1 MSSPRFFNDD
11 KKPSCSKDLFGTK
24 NKHKADRGKKQ
35 REVEKEIF
43 LEARGE
49 DLTTSRERYLAEQKA
64 QHISPLQK
72 KLAGKN

>member
-11 KKPSCSKDLFGTK
+11 KKPNCSKDLFGAK
-24 NKHKADRGKKQ
+24 NKHKAERGNKQ
-35 REVEKEIF
+35 RATEREMF
-43 LEARGE
+43 FEATGE

-72 KLAGKN
+72 KLAGKS